1 MIIYNETKDQFR
13 QDVRSNIIDK
23 KIYEKFQNVFGHRTG
38 AAEVNSWKNSM
49 LYMSNVLD
57 DPSIPSN
64 AGIAIEYNLP
74 KSNKR
79 IDFLISGKNECNEP
93 LLLIIELKQWSEV
106 DKTELPSVVV
116 SFVGGKKR
124 ELPHPS
130 YQAWSYAAYFE
141 DFNEYIEEN
150 NVKLKPCAYLHNLED
165 DSVVRNSHYEDDLK
179 KAPIFLRHDSQK
191 LTDFIKDH
199 VRYGDNERLLYEI
212 DNGRIR
218 PSKKLSDA
226 LANLLKGKPE
236 FTLIDEQKVV
246 FEKAMTLA
254 RKSQSSKKH
263 VLIVNGGPGTGKS
276 VVAVNLLVHLINE
289 QFNSQ
294 YVTKNAAPREVFS
307 TKLTGS
313 MSNSRFKSLFVGSG
327 TFTKAEENIFDA
339 LIVDEA
345 HRLNE
350 KSGLFANMGENQI
363 KEIIKASKFSVFFL
377 DENQKV
383 SFDDIGSKDKIYH
396 WCEKENAVALE
407 IELASQFRCNGSNGY
422 LAFLDHHLQI
432 RETANIDLQDLDYD
446 FRVCDSASELRDLIF
461 ECNKINN
468 SSRLVAG
475 YCWPWLSAKDPKKF
489 DIVIDD
495 FKMKWNLKSDGSS
508 WIIKENSVNEVGCIH
523 TCQGLEVDYIGV
535 IIGPDFLIRNGV
547 VVTNGLAR
555 PSQDKTVKGLRTLLK
570 TNPDDAKKRVDE
582 IIKNT
587 YRTLMTRGMKG
598 CYIYSVDK
606 ETNKYFQSLVSYK

>member
-1 MIIYNETKDQFR
+1 MIIYNETKEQFR

-23 KIYEKFQNVFGHRTG
+23 KIYERFQNVFGHRTG
-38 AAEVNSWKNSM
+38 SAEINSWKNSM

-79 IDFLISGKNECNEP
+79 IDFLISGKNESNEP

-106 DKTELPSVVV
+106 DKTELPSVVM
-116 SFVGGKKR
+116 SFVGGRKR

-179 KAPIFLRHDSQK
+179 KAPIFLRHDSHK
-191 LTDFIKDH
+191 LTDFIKAH

-226 LANLLKGKPE
+226 LANMLKGKPE

-254 RKSQSSKKH
+254 RKSQKSKKH

-327 TFTKAEENIFDA
+327 TFTKTEENVFDA

-383 SFDDIGSKDKIYH
+383 SFDDIGSKDEIYH
-396 WCEKENAVALE
+396 WCKKENAIVQE

-432 RETANIDLQDLDYD
+432 RETANIDLHDLDYD
-446 FRVCDSASELRDLIF
+446 FRVCSSASELRDLIF
-461 ECNKINN
+461 ERNKDNN

-475 YCWPWLSAKDPKKF
+475 YCWRWLSAKDSKKF

-535 IIGPDFLIRNGV
+535 IIGPDFLIRDGM
-547 VVTNGLAR
+547 VVTDGLAR
-555 PSQDKTVKGLRTLLK
+555 PGQDKTVKGLRSLQK
-570 TNPDDAKKRVDE
+570 SNPVDTKKRVDE

-598 CYIYSVDK
+598 CYIYSVDE
-606 ETNKYFQSLVSYK
+606 ETNNYFQCLVRKK